1 MHLDD
6 GPIIAQGSFH
16 IRPAMTLPEI
26 IATGQ
31 KLEAQVLLK
40 AVKRYLSKRLDVYW
54 GTVKEV

>member
-1 MHLDD
+1 
-6 GPIIAQGSFH
+6 
-16 IRPAMTLPEI
+16 MTLPEI

-54 GTVKEV
+54 GTVNEV